1 MYIYIKEGD
10 GKLSTINSIDIRDA
24 QILGARL
31 ARQISLVEW
40 RPAFT
45 GP

>member
-1 MYIYIKEGD
+1 MYKYIKEGS
-10 GKLSTINSIDIRDA
+10 GKLSTINRVYRRDT
-24 QILGARL
+24 QIPGARL
-31 ARQISLVEW
+31 ARQISFVEW

>member
-1 MYIYIKEGD
+1 MYKYIKEGG
-10 GKLSTINSIDIRDA
+10 GKLSTINSVDITDT
-24 QILGARL
+24 QIPGARL
-31 ARQISLVEW
+31 ARQISFVKW

>member
-1 MYIYIKEGD
+1 MYKYIKEG
-10 GKLSTINSIDIRDA
+10 GEKLSTIKRVYRRDT
-24 QILGARL
+24 QSPGARL
-31 ARQISLVEW
+31 ARQITFVEW